1 MDKQQRD
8 FLEKYSLDEETFN
21 ELISGPNSAEKINA
35 YLKGFTDDVF
45 AQLQADLDD
54 IRRLS
59 AQAEQQKLDRRRLK
73 HDMIRQR
80 QEKSKQQPTVKQD
93 SKQKED
99 SVLDQQDS
107 YKPVDH
113 ISDQHVDNK
122 QEKVMASAP
131 VPETKKVYHI
141 KSKVP
146 EKKHVVS
153 QPVIPQQKHRATT
166 LRSLVKKVFNFIKHV
181 LPKIKFVSDNVQSKQ
196 VDLDAFK
203 KREDAVKDIHDSNQ
217 KGTTY

>member
-21 ELISGPNSAEKINA
+21 ELISEPNSVEKINA
-35 YLKGFTDDVF
+35 YLKGFTDEVF

-59 AQAEQQKLDRRRLK
+59 AQVEQQKLDRRRLK

-80 QEKSKQQPTVKQD
+80 QEKSKQQPKVKRD
-93 SKQKED
+93 SKQEKD
-99 SVLDQQDS
+99 DAIDQDDS

-122 QEKVMASAP
+122 KENVMATAP
-131 VPETKKVYHI
+131 VSETKKVYHI
-141 KSKVP
+141 KSRVP
-146 EKKHVVS
+146 EKKQVVS
-153 QPVIPQQKHRATT
+153 QPVMPQQKHKPMLGA
-166 LRSLVKKVFNFIKHV
+166 LVKKVFNFIKNV

-217 KGTTY
+217 KGTMY

>member
-8 FLEKYSLDEETFN
+8 FLEKYSLDEETYN
-21 ELISGPNSAEKINA
+21 ELISGPNSVEKINA
-35 YLKGFTDDVF
+35 YLKEFTDDVF
-45 AQLQADLDD
+45 AQLQADLDE
-54 IRRLS
+54 IRRFS

-122 QEKVMASAP
+122 KENVMATAP
-131 VPETKKVYHI
+131 VSETKKVYHI

-146 EKKHVVS
+146 EKKQVVS
-153 QPVIPQQKHRATT
+153 QPVMPQQKRKPT
-166 LRSLVKKVFNFIKHV
+166 LGPLVKNMFNFIKHV

>member
-8 FLEKYSLDEETFN
+8 FLEKYSLDEETYN
-21 ELISGPNSAEKINA
+21 ELISEPNSVEKINA

-45 AQLQADLDD
+45 AQLQADLDE

-59 AQAEQQKLDRRRLK
+59 AQVEQQKLDRRRLK
-73 HDMIRQR
+73 HEMIRQR
-80 QEKSKQQPTVKQD
+80 QEQSKQQLKVKRD
-93 SKQKED
+93 SKQEKD
-99 SVLDQQDS
+99 DAIDQDDS

-122 QEKVMASAP
+122 KENVMATAP
-131 VPETKKVYHI
+131 VSETKKVYHI
-141 KSKVP
+141 KSRVP
-146 EKKHVVS
+146 EKKQVMS
-153 QPVIPQQKHRATT
+153 QPVIPQQKRRST
-166 LRSLVKKVFNFIKHV
+166 LGSLVKKVFNFIKNV
-181 LPKIKFVSDNVQSKQ
+181 LPKIKFLSNNVQSKQ